1 MAFCTKCGTG
11 LDEGTRFCANCG
23 TAIDEIRTEEQNP
36 YAPPQQ
42 SVPNFTV
49 RRNPWQYFTDAL
61 KKYAV
66 FQGRAR
72 RSEYWWFTLF
82 IAIISVITGILD
94 SIFDLY
100 IAGDKGV
107 ISTLLSLAVLMP
119 SWCVAV
125 RRLHDCD
132 KSGWFMLIPIYNL
145 ILYCTNGTPGP
156 NRFGTDPKAKNPMPE
171 M

>member
-11 LDEGTRFCANCG
+11 LDEGARFCANCG
-23 TAIDEIRTEEQNP
+23 TVIDGVTEEQNP
-36 YAPPQQ
+36 YAPPKQ
-42 SVPNFTV
+42 SVPDFSV
-49 RRNPWQYFTDAL
+49 RRNPWQYFTGVF

-66 FQGRAR
+66 FRGRAR
-72 RSEYWWFTLF
+72 RAEYWWFTLF
-82 IAIISVITGILD
+82 IGIISFITGILD
-94 SIFDLY
+94 MVFNLY
-100 IAGDKGV
+100 IVGDTGLIGTLWSIV
-107 ISTLLSLAVLMP
+107 IFLP
-119 SWCVAV
+119 SWGVGV

-156 NRFGTDPKAKNPMPE
+156 NRFGPDPKVENPMPE